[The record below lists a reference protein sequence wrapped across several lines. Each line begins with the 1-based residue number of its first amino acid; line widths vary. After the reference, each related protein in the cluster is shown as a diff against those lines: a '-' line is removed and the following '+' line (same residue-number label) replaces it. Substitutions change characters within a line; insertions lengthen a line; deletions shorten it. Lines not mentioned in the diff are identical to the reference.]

1 MSCDSIQQQ
10 QLNKMVEAACQT
22 EFQLS
27 ASVSQ
32 KSLVDKNKENL
43 IQKDDEP
50 SDVFQERL
58 NF

>member
-10 QLNKMVEAACQT
+10 QSNKMVEVACQT

-27 ASVSQ
+27 PSVS
-32 KSLVDKNKENL
+32 KKNLVDENNKNL
-43 IQKDDEP
+43 IKKDDEP

-58 NF
+58 SF

>member
-10 QLNKMVEAACQT
+10 QSNKMVEVACQT

-27 ASVSQ
+27 PSVS
-32 KSLVDKNKENL
+32 KKNLVDENNKNL

-50 SDVFQERL
+50 LDVFQERL

>member
-10 QLNKMVEAACQT
+10 QSNKMVEVACQT

-27 ASVSQ
+27 PSVS
-32 KSLVDKNKENL
+32 KKNLVDENNKNL
-43 IQKDDEP
+43 IKKDDEP

>member
-1 MSCDSIQQQ
+1 
-10 QLNKMVEAACQT
+10 MVEVACQT

-27 ASVSQ
+27 PSVS
-32 KSLVDKNKENL
+32 KKNLVDENNKNF

>member
-10 QLNKMVEAACQT
+10 QSNKMVEVACQT

-27 ASVSQ
+27 PSVS
-32 KSLVDKNKENL
+32 KKKLVDENNKNL